1 MARKQQKCPECKT
14 GSPAWMSTFSDMNS
28 LLMTFFI
35 ALVAMSTLSPG
46 KFQQVS
52 VGIQTAFNTTPP
64 GVLTGGKSLSEEPL
78 VTSNAGI
85 REEVLHISAN
95 PKFKGKITIKET
107 NQGLLVELHNMAFFK
122 EGSAELT
129 SQAKELLSAV
139 GKSIIEHSTN
149 PLWVYGYTTDIPLP
163 KDSIYPSKW
172 HLSAARAASVIWFFL
187 HELKNVRSN
196 EEVVKI
202 MNGQFDPNYW
212 YDPSRFVAIGVG
224 EEPMLEKLKSETF
237 SIEQKLQALRQEY
250 ASGQISYEQ
259 LSQEA
264 STLNNQKS
272 FITQKVRDS
281 YRRVDI
287 LVKKQG
293 E

>member
-1 MARKQQKCPECKT
+1 VARKQRCPECKA

-52 VGIQTAFNTTPP
+52 VGIQTAFKSTPP
-64 GVLTGGKSLSEEPL
+64 GVLTGGKSLNEEPL
-78 VTSNAGI
+78 VTMNAGI
-85 REEVLHISAN
+85 RQEILHINSN
-95 PKFKGKITIKET
+95 PKYKGKITVKET

-122 EGSAELT
+122 AGSAELT
-129 SQAKELLSAV
+129 AEAKELLSEV

-149 PLWVYGYTTDIPLP
+149 PLWVYGYTTDLPLP

-172 HLSAARAASVIWFFL
+172 HLSAARSASVIWFFL

-212 YDPSRFVAIGVG
+212 YDSSRFVAIGLG
-224 EEPMLEKLKSETF
+224 EEPMLKRVKSETF
-237 SIEQKLQALRQEY
+237 SVEQKLQALRQEY
-250 ASGQISYEQ
+250 ASGQIDYKQ

-264 STLNNQKS
+264 SALNAEIS
-272 FITQKVRDS
+272 SITKKVRDS

-287 LVKKQG
+287 LIKKQG

>member
-1 MARKQQKCPECKT
+1 MARKQQKCPECKA

-85 REEVLHISAN
+85 RQEVLRISAN
-95 PKFKGKITIKET
+95 PKYKGKITVKDT

-122 EGSAELT
+122 PGSAELT
-129 SQAKELLSAV
+129 AQAKELLASV
-139 GKSIIEHSTN
+139 GEIIIEHCTN

-172 HLSAARAASVIWFFL
+172 HLSAARAASVIWFFV
-187 HELKNVRSN
+187 HELKNVRAN

-212 YDPSRFVAIGVG
+212 YDPSRFVAIGLG
-224 EEPMLEKLKSETF
+224 EEPMLKKLKSETF
-237 SIEQKLQALRQEY
+237 SVEQKLQALRQEY
-250 ASGQISYEQ
+250 ASGQINYEELTQQASQ
-259 LSQEA
+259 LNYQI
-264 STLNNQKS
+264 ST
-272 FITQKVRDS
+272 ITKKVRDS

>member
-1 MARKQQKCPECKT
+1 MARKQKCPECKE
-14 GSPAWMSTFSDMNS
+14 GSPQWMSTFSDMNS

-52 VGIQTAFNTTPP
+52 VGIQTAFKSTPP
-64 GVLTGGKSLSEEPL
+64 GVLTGGRSLSQEPL
-78 VTSNAGI
+78 VTTNAGI
-85 REEVLHISAN
+85 REEILHISQN
-95 PKFKGKITIKET
+95 PKYKGKITVKET

-122 EGSAELT
+122 RGSAELT
-129 SQAKELLSAV
+129 AQAKDLLSEV

-149 PLWVYGYTTDIPLP
+149 PLWVYGYTTDLPLP

-187 HELKNVRSN
+187 HELKNARAN
-196 EEVVKI
+196 EEVVEI

-212 YDPSRFVAIGVG
+212 YDPSRFVAIGLG
-224 EEPMLEKLKSETF
+224 DEPMLKKLKSETF
-237 SIEQKLQALRQEY
+237 SVEQKLQAIRQEY
-250 ASGQISYEQ
+250 ASGQINYDQ

-264 STLNNQKS
+264 SKLNAEVAS
-272 FITQKVRDS
+272 ITKEVRDS

-287 LVKKQG
+287 LIKKQG
-293 E
+293 D

>member
-1 MARKQQKCPECKT
+1 
-14 GSPAWMSTFSDMNS
+14 MSTFSDMNS

-64 GVLTGGKSLSEEPL
+64 GVLTGGRSLSQEPL

-85 REEVLHISAN
+85 RQEVLHINAN
-95 PKFKGKITIKET
+95 PKYKGKITVKET
-107 NQGLLVELHNMAFFK
+107 NQGLVVELHNMAFFK
-122 EGSAELT
+122 PGSAELT
-129 SQAKELLSAV
+129 SQAKELLAQV
-139 GKSIIEHSTN
+139 GKAIIEHSTN
-149 PLWVYGYTTDIPLP
+149 PLWVYGYTTDVPLP
-163 KDSIYPSKW
+163 SDSIYPSKW

-187 HELKNVRSN
+187 HELKNVRAN
-196 EEVVKI
+196 EEVVKV

-212 YDPSRFVAIGVG
+212 YNPSRFVAIGVG
-224 EEPMLEKLKSETF
+224 DVPMMRKLKAETF
-237 SIEQKLQALRQEY
+237 PVEQKLQALRQEY
-250 ASGQISYEQ
+250 ASGQISYAT
-259 LSQEA
+259 LSAEA
-264 STLNNQKS
+264 SALNAKINE
-272 FITQKVRDS
+272 ITKKVRES